1 MLFIG
6 IGDLD
11 IPKVA
16 REEKGKSII
25 AFPDKYCVIDTE
37 TTGLSPEWDDLIE
50 VGAIRYQDGQEVGRF
65 QSLIRPL
72 QEYDDG
78 SLVSEFITEL
88 TGITNEMLSDAP
100 TASEIIP
107 KFADFIGTDLLVGY
121 NTHFDI
127 NFLYDAF
134 EENLHIPLT
143 NDFID
148 LMRFSRKLFPEL
160 PHHRLQDM
168 VKLFSVQTNHA
179 HRVLAV
185 IIATNECFVK
195 LRDEAIKQ
203 YGSEEAF
210 SDSFRKKYHSSQ
222 GLKAIDIIG
231 DESKHNP
238 DSPLYKKNCVFTGK
252 LEKLTRRQAMQIVAD
267 LGGTNEDGVTKSTN
281 YLILGNNDYCSTI
294 KGGKSSKQKKA
305 ESYKLKGQDIEI
317 IPETVFYDMLD
328 DFFN

>member
-1 MLFIG
+1 MNKIIEVIKNKEDYIGANGCSDEEIAKAEKVLKLKFAKDYKDYLTFIG
-6 IGDLD
+6 L
-11 IPKVA
+11 A
-16 REEKGKSII
+16 C
-25 AFPDKYCVIDTE
+25 F
-37 TTGLSPEWDDLIE
+37 
-50 VGAIRYQDGQEVGRF
+50 DGH
-65 QSLIRPL
+65 
-72 QEYDDG
+72 
-78 SLVSEFITEL
+78 EL

-179 HRVLAV
+179 HRVLAD